1 MFELLNPLLDWVLCK
16 ILTATTSYRVENN
29 ADVRIML
36 LVGEIMPKVFRGETS
51 MLEHFRTSGLLDEY
65 YATGFGTQ
73 QSGMWLSGMVK
84 QLTDR
89 HPHLRL
95 FEIGKSAP
103 FAPWWVD
110 LTVRARCWYR
120 WCHQIYP

>member
-1 MFELLNPLLDWVLCK
+1 
-16 ILTATTSYRVENN
+16 
-29 ADVRIML
+29 
-36 LVGEIMPKVFRGETS
+36 

-95 FEIGKSAP
+95 LEIGKSAP
-103 FAPWWVD
+103 FALVGRSD
-110 LTVRARCWYR
+110 SLS
-120 WCHQIYP
+120 

>member
-1 MFELLNPLLDWVLCK
+1 MCK
-16 ILTATTSYRVENN
+16 ILTVVTSYRVENN

-89 HPHLRL
+89 HPRLRL
-95 FEIGKSAP
+95 LEIGKLAP
-103 FAPWWVD
+103 FTPW
-110 LTVRARCWYR
+110 
-120 WCHQIYP
+120 

>member
-1 MFELLNPLLDWVLCK
+1 
-16 ILTATTSYRVENN
+16 
-29 ADVRIML
+29 
-36 LVGEIMPKVFRGETS
+36 

-89 HPHLRL
+89 HPHLKL
-95 FEIGKSAP
+95 LEIGKSAP
-103 FAPWWVD
+103 FAPW
-110 LTVRARCWYR
+110 
-120 WCHQIYP
+120 